1 MRHDVRALRA
11 FSLRFERQLSALALA
26 AIGWLG
32 TSTPAAAA
40 QAPDSEDALAREVTL
55 GRVLALALARNPQ
68 VLAED
73 ERARAAE
80 DRTDA
85 AGRLPDVALKY
96 EVWSV
101 PFARPLA
108 FDQAMMHMVG
118 LRQTFPAFGS
128 RAAESRLAEAE
139 SGAVR
144 ATAAARAE
152 EVVAEVRRRFAEL
165 QRLEEETH
173 VLLEHAG
180 VLSRLVEVASASYRV
195 GGDTLQDQLRLDA
208 ELARLHGQI
217 ATVMEQRKV
226 AAAALSALAGRDP
239 AIPLGAPSD
248 RPPPPPAAVN
258 ASAEESSAD
267 GRPEL
272 VAAARD
278 VDRAA
283 ATLEAA
289 RRKADYPELM
299 VGLDYMNQPT
309 QPDQHGYGAMLTM
322 SLPWLNPGRRAY
334 VRTAERSLVA
344 ARHDLASTSLTAR
357 FEAVAAAERYRA
369 AKEVL
374 LLEDMR
380 ALPAARQSY
389 ELAQK
394 TYGTRRVDLTVL
406 LDAERAYLGARID
419 RARAA
424 ASLAT
429 AAADLDRAA
438 GSGRAFAER
447 LLSSASGSR

>member
-1 MRHDVRALRA
+1 M
-11 FSLRFERQLSALALA
+11 LAN
-26 AIGWLG
+26 
-32 TSTPAAAA
+32 
-40 QAPDSEDALAREVTL
+40 EVTL
-55 GRVLALALARNPQ
+55 KRVLALALARNPR
-68 VLAED
+68 LLGDD

-80 DRTDA
+80 DRA
-85 AGRLPDVALKY
+85 GAVGRLPDLALKY

-128 RAAESRLAEAE
+128 RAAEGRAAEAD
-139 SGAVR
+139 SGAIR
-144 ATAAARAE
+144 AGAAARAE
-152 EVVAEVRRRFAEL
+152 EVVAEVRRGFAEL

-180 VLSRLVEVASASYRV
+180 LLSRLIEVAVARYRA
-195 GGDTLQDQLRLDA
+195 GADTLQDQLRLDA

-226 AAAALSALAGRDP
+226 AAASLSALAGRDP
-239 AIPLGAPSD
+239 ALPLAPAPD
-248 RPPPPPAAVN
+248 RPPPSPAAVDP
-258 ASAEESSAD
+258 SADESSNA

-272 VAAARD
+272 IAAARD
-278 VDRAA
+278 VDRAVA
-283 ATLEAA
+283 ALEAA
-289 RRKADYPELM
+289 RRRSDFPELM

-309 QPDQHGYGAMLTM
+309 QPDEHGYGAMVSM
-322 SLPWLNPGRRAY
+322 SLPWLNPGRRAS
-334 VRTAERSLVA
+334 VRAAERSLLA

-357 FEAVAAAERYRA
+357 FEVVAATERYRA
-369 AKEVL
+369 AREVFS
-374 LLEDMR
+374 LEDMR

-394 TYGTRRVDLTVL
+394 TYGTRAADLTVL
-406 LDAERAYLGARID
+406 LEAERAYLGARLD

-424 ASLAT
+424 AGLAA

-438 GSGRAFAER
+438 GTGRAFAER
-447 LLSSASGSR
+447 LLSSPSPSF